1 MKPLRLNPALP
12 GLASL
17 TKLAFLA
24 AIIAVGAPG
33 AARAEPPFS
42 STADTV
48 FDIIT
53 VDDPSSFDCLTYE
66 GRTVRQMWDK
76 RLDNE
81 FDLNV
86 FLFQAYF
93 KDAPPFDIIVNPE
106 FGTRE
111 AAEAEARRYTKGL
124 GQLPLEFRFGIR
136 QFGIHD
142 GTPTFSAGAG
152 KIFVYAGKTTQRIS
166 ENHLEES
173 LLHESIHASLDR
185 TYAQSDVW
193 IEAQQSDG
201 RFLTRYA
208 KSHPEREDM
217 AETALFAYGLLRQP
231 GRIPPVD
238 SRDILSAVPAR
249 IAVIKDI
256 LSQPPEIGP
265 IPIPPEGC
273 S

>member
-1 MKPLRLNPALP
+1 MKFLCLKSAFS
-12 GLASL
+12 GFACFAGILA
-17 TKLAFLA
+17 
-24 AIIAVGAPG
+24 IGMPVAV
-33 AARAEPPFS
+33 RAEPPFR
-42 STADTV
+42 STASTV

-53 VDDPSSFDCLTYE
+53 VDDPSRFDCLTYE
-66 GRTVRQMWDK
+66 GRAVRQMWDK
-76 RLDNE
+76 RRDNE

-93 KDAPPFDIIVNPE
+93 NDAPPFDIIVNPE
-106 FGTRE
+106 FRTRE
-111 AAEAEARRYTKGL
+111 AAEAEARRYTKVL

-142 GTPTFSAGAG
+142 GNPTFSGGAG

-185 TYAQSDVW
+185 TYARSDLW

-217 AETALFAYGLLRQP
+217 AETALFAYGLLRHP

-238 SRDILSAVPAR
+238 SRNILSAVPAR
-249 IAVIKDI
+249 IAVIRDI

-273 S
+273 T

>member
-1 MKPLRLNPALP
+1 MKPLRTKSALF
-12 GLASL
+12 GLACRVSACL
-17 TKLAFLA
+17 VGILA
-24 AIIAVGAPG
+24 ISVPEAVL
-33 AARAEPPFS
+33 AEPPFS

-53 VDDPSSFDCLTYE
+53 VDDLSSFVCLTYQ
-66 GRTVRQMWDK
+66 GRTIRQMWDK
-76 RLDNE
+76 RLDDE

-93 KDAPPFDIIVNPE
+93 TDAPPFDIIVNPE
-106 FGTRE
+106 FETRH
-111 AAEAEARRYTKGL
+111 AAEAEARRYTRGL

-136 QFGIHD
+136 QFAIHD

-152 KIFVYAGKTTQRIS
+152 KIFVYSAMTTQRIG

-185 TYAQSDVW
+185 TFARADVW
-193 IEAQQSDG
+193 KEAQQSDG

-208 KSHPEREDM
+208 KSRPEGEDL
-217 AETALFAYGLLRQP
+217 AETALFAYGLIRHP

-256 LSQPPEIGP
+256 LSQTPDVGP
-265 IPIPPEGC
+265 IPNPPEGC